1 MRAGGSNRVDFS
13 VSNNYVVLM
22 AQTVTIVDGGDGV
35 FVYDNYVIY
44 SNLVAVVMVVIVDV
58 TLTFIVTIAVR
69 VSNKIVFTIKVDI

>member
-1 MRAGGSNRVDFS
+1 
-13 VSNNYVVLM
+13 M